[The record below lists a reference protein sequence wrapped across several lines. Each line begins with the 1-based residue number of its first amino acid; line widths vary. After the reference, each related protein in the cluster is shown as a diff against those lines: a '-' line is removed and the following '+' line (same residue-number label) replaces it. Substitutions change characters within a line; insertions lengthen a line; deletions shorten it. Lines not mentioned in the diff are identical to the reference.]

1 MKNDAVQTLT
11 GSWRI
16 AADPQNKG
24 REENWF
30 EAVQAGAQDAPVPG
44 IIQQV
49 LPGYHGVAWYWHIFR
64 LIRGPGGDRVFIR
77 FGAVDYL
84 ADVWINGQHAGSYE
98 GGEMPFE
105 FDVSEAIQP
114 DGDNLLAVRVLNP
127 TESPI
132 DGFVL
137 SQTPHRNKVVPPR
150 AGSSFNTGGIMY
162 PVQLRYLPPVHVADL
177 FVRPDLKTGCIAVSL
192 TVRNS
197 GNAPA
202 GGQVTLSVAP
212 AAGGDELQAIQQ
224 TANFLPGSST
234 HELNLAIAQ
243 PRPWNLDD
251 PYLYRVTAIVSAG
264 NWRAH
269 EHAVRCGFRDFRMVA
284 GFFHLNG
291 KRLFLKSTH
300 TGNHVPIGQ
309 TVTVLPDHVRRD
321 VINAKASGFNC
332 VRYIAGV
339 AWPEQ
344 LDFCDEIGM
353 LVYEECYASWCLGDS
368 PKMAERFDASTSDM
382 IRRDRNH
389 PSVAIWGLLN
399 ETQDGP
405 VFRHAADFLPKLRKL
420 DRTRL
425 VLLGSG
431 RWDGQWATGSASN
444 PGGEQWEHVWG
455 VEGPGGGTV
464 SLGAGG
470 YVNQAG
476 DAHFYPQTPQ
486 TPQTDRFIREMG
498 RDGKPVFLS
507 EYGIGSL
514 FDVIGEWR
522 GFEQAGARPDLEDA
536 AWVKRQS
543 EGLAADWKRLGFD
556 DVYPFP
562 EDLLRESQRLHA
574 RQRTLGFNAIRSNPK
589 FCGYNLTGM
598 LDHGMTGEGL
608 WKFWRQWK
616 PETFDA
622 VSDGWSPLRWCLFA
636 DPLHGYSGREIT
648 IEAALANEEVLKPG
662 TYPVRFRVMGP
673 AGLVWEKSLVLT
685 VPESNPLAIPA
696 IRETI
701 KLEGPAGPYTFAASL
716 ERGGAATGGRLTC
729 YVSDPA
735 TLPKLEGAVATWGL
749 DVKAQQWLTAR
760 GLKVSVI
767 EAYVPQ
773 DAKLVLVG
781 MPGNPGDARV
791 WEELKQRMT
800 GGATVMFLGP
810 QLFMQQADAM
820 AWLPLK
826 NKGRCYTFFDWLYH
840 KECVAGRH
848 PVFEGLPGAGILDMD
863 YYGPVIPHE
872 VFADIDTPDQTIAAA
887 FVTGYHDLPD
897 GYGCSI
903 LIGAWRSGEGQFI
916 LSTPYL
922 LENLDVHPAADRLL
936 ANLVRYSLARDAV
949 Q

>member
-1 MKNDAVQTLT
+1 MQILN
-11 GSWRI
+11 
-16 AADPQNKG
+16 G
-24 REENWF
+24 RWMLATDSANVGKAENWF
-30 EAVQAGAQDAPVPG
+30 TRISLEAQPAPVPG
-44 IIQQV
+44 VIQQV
-49 LPGYHGVAWYWHIFR
+49 FPGYHGVAWYWHTFR
-64 LIRGPGGDRVFIR
+64 LIRVPGGDRVFIR

-84 ADVWINGQHAGSYE
+84 ADVWVNGHHAGSYE
-98 GGEMPFE
+98 GGETPFE
-105 FDVSEAIQP
+105 FDVTEMLKPGS
-114 DGDNLLAVRVLNP
+114 DNLLAVRVLNP
-127 TESPI
+127 TDTPI
-132 DGFVL
+132 DGIAL
-137 SQTPHRNKVVPPR
+137 SQTPHRNKVSTPR
-150 AGSSFNTGGIMY
+150 AGSSFNCGGIMY
-162 PVQLRYLPPVHVADL
+162 PVELRYLPSVHLADL
-177 FVRPDLKTGCIAVSL
+177 FVRPDLKTGRIAVSL

-197 GNAPA
+197 GVAPA

-212 AAGGDELQAIQQ
+212 AAGGDELLGLQQ
-224 TANFLPGSST
+224 TTDFQSGSST
-234 HELNLAIAQ
+234 HELNLTIAQ
-243 PRPWNLDD
+243 PRLWNLDD
-251 PYLYRVTAIVSAG
+251 PYLYRVTVTVSDG
-264 NWRAH
+264 NRRVH
-269 EHAVRCGFRDFRMVA
+269 EHAVRCGFRDFRVVD

-309 TVTVLPDHVRRD
+309 MVAVRPDHVRRD

-332 VRYIAGV
+332 VRFIAGV

-353 LVYEECYASWCLGDS
+353 LVYEECFAGWCLEDS
-368 PKMAERFDASTSDM
+368 PQMGERFDRSTSDM
-382 IRRDRNH
+382 IRRDHNH

-405 VFRHAADFLPKLRKL
+405 VFRHATDFLPKLRKL

-431 RWDGQWATGSASN
+431 RWDGQWAIGSASN
-444 PGGEQWEHVWG
+444 PDSDQWEHVWG
-455 VEGPGGGTV
+455 VEGPGGGKV

-476 DAHFYPQTPQ
+476 DAHYYPLTPQ
-486 TPQTDRFIREMG
+486 LPPIDRFMRELG
-498 RDGKPVFLS
+498 RDGKPIFLS

-514 FDVIGEWR
+514 FDVISEWR
-522 GFEQAGARPDLEDA
+522 GFEQAGARADLEDA

-543 EGLAADWKRLGFD
+543 EALAADWNRLGFD

-574 RQRTLGFNAIRSNPK
+574 RQRTLGFNTIRSNPK
-589 FCGYNLTGM
+589 LCGYNLTGM

-616 PETFDA
+616 PATFDA

-636 DPLHGYSGREIT
+636 DPLHCYSGREIT
-648 IEAALANEEVLKPG
+648 IEAVLANEEVLKPG
-662 TYPVRFRVMGP
+662 QYPARFRVMGP
-673 AGLVWEKSLVLT
+673 AGLAWEKSLVLN

-701 KLEGPAGPYTFAASL
+701 KLEGPAGQYTFAASL
-716 ERGGAATGGRLTC
+716 ERGGAATGGRLTFT
-729 YVSDPA
+729 VSDPA
-735 TLPKLEGAVATWGL
+735 TLPMLPGTVATWGL
-749 DVKAQQWLTAR
+749 DAKAQQWLTAR

-767 EAYVPQ
+767 EAVVPQ
-773 DAKLVLVG
+773 DVKLILVG
-781 MPGNPGDARV
+781 MPGNSGDAKV

-800 GGATVMFLGP
+800 GGATVLFLGP
-810 QLFMQQADAM
+810 KLFIEQAVAM
-820 AWLPLK
+820 DWLPLK

-840 KECVAGRH
+840 KECVARRH
-848 PVFEGLPGAGILDMD
+848 PVFEGLPGAGIMDMD

-903 LIGAWRSGEGQFI
+903 LIGAWRSGEGRFI
-916 LSTPYL
+916 LSTPYV
-922 LENLDVHPAADRLL
+922 LENLDDHPAADRLL
-936 ANLVRYSLARDAV
+936 VNLIQYSQAGR
-949 Q
+949 

>member
-1 MKNDAVQTLT
+1 MKNDAVQTLS
-11 GSWRI
+11 GSWKI

-24 REENWF
+24 REEKWF
-30 EAVQAGAQDAPVPG
+30 EAARADAQDAPVPG

-49 LPGYHGVAWYWHIFR
+49 LPAYHGVAWYWHTFR
-64 LIRGPGGDRVFIR
+64 LMRVPGGDRVFIR

-84 ADVWINGQHAGSYE
+84 ADVWVNGQHAGSYE
-98 GGEMPFE
+98 GGEAPFE
-105 FDVSEAIQP
+105 FDVTEVLKP
-114 DGDNLLAVRVLNP
+114 DGDNLVAVRVLNP

-132 DGFVL
+132 DGIVL
-137 SQTPHRNKVVPPR
+137 SQTPHRNNVVPPQ
-150 AGSSFNTGGIMY
+150 AGSGFNYGGIMY
-162 PVQLRYLPPVHVADL
+162 PVQLRYLPAVHVADL
-177 FVRPDLKTGCIAVSL
+177 FVRPDPQTGRIAVSL

-197 GNAPA
+197 GIAPV
-202 GGQVTLSVAP
+202 GGQVALSVAP
-212 AAGGDELQAIQQ
+212 AAGGDELQGLRQP
-224 TANFLPGSST
+224 TNFPPGIST
-234 HELNLAIAQ
+234 HELSLDIAQ
-243 PRPWNLDD
+243 PRLWNLDD
-251 PYLYRVTAIVSAG
+251 PYLYRVSATVSAG
-264 NWRAH
+264 NQRVH
-269 EHAVRCGFRDFRMVA
+269 QYSVRCGFRDFRVVD
-284 GFFHLNG
+284 GYFHLNG

-309 TVTVLPDHVRRD
+309 TVAVLPDHVRRD

-332 VRYIAGV
+332 VRFIVGM

-353 LVYEECYASWCLGDS
+353 LVYEECYASWCLCDS
-368 PKMAERFDASTSDM
+368 PKMAERFDRNTSDM
-382 IRRDRNH
+382 ILRDRNH

-431 RWDGQWATGSASN
+431 RWDGQWAIGSASN
-444 PGGEQWEHVWG
+444 PDRDQWAHVWG
-455 VEGPGGGTV
+455 VEGPGGGKE
-464 SLGAGG
+464 SLGDGG
-470 YVNQAG
+470 YVRQAG
-476 DAHFYPQTPQ
+476 DAHFYPKTPQ
-486 TPQTDRFIREMG
+486 QPPTDRFMRELG

-522 GFEQAGARPDLEDA
+522 GFDQAGARPDLEDA
-536 AWVKRQS
+536 ASVKHQS
-543 EGLAADWKRLGFD
+543 EALAADWKRLGFD

-616 PETFDA
+616 PATFDA

-648 IEAALANEEVLKPG
+648 IEAVLANEEVLKPG
-662 TYPVRFRVMGP
+662 QYPARFRVMGP
-673 AGLVWEKSLVLT
+673 AGVAWEKSLVLT

-701 KLEGPAGPYTFAASL
+701 KLEGPAGEYTFAASL
-716 ERGGAATGGRLTC
+716 ERGGAATGGRLTF

-735 TLPKLEGAVATWGL
+735 TLPKLQGTVATWGL
-749 DVKAQQWLTAR
+749 DAKAQQWLIAH
-760 GLKVSVI
+760 GLKFLAI
-767 EAYVPQ
+767 EAVVPE
-773 DAKLVLVG
+773 DARLILVG
-781 MPGNPGDARV
+781 MPGNAGDARV
-791 WEELKQRMT
+791 WDELKQRLT
-800 GGATVMFLGP
+800 GGATVLFLGP
-810 QLFMQQADAM
+810 KLFIEQAAAK

-826 NKGRCYTFFDWLYH
+826 NAGSCYTFYDWLYH

-848 PVFEGLPGAGILDMD
+848 MVFEGLPGAGIMDMD

-887 FVTGYHDLPD
+887 FVTGYHGIPD
-897 GYGCSI
+897 GYGCRI
-903 LIGAWRSGEGQFI
+903 LIGVWRSGEGRFV
-916 LSTPYL
+916 LSTPYI

-936 ANLVRYSLARDAV
+936 ANLVRYAFAKCPV
-949 Q
+949 K